1 MSGLA
6 RPITVLTAPYNVIN
20 NPNII
25 SIDSRLSCRGL
36 KEANQTPNYDL
47 VSNPIK
53 PKEYIEYFENTG
65 TEKEQEQET
74 RIETNPE
81 SRIETRPEFRIEARP
96 ETIVETRPETRIET
110 NLEQSNSTLVDN
122 NLVDTVINN
131 YLSGKTDYYDNKNQ
145 MVDNTIPYDPLKSLV
160 KNYLQDNISMY
171 DNRGKYFDQYL
182 FNKKFDE
189 YVEQKNKERLLKEK
203 VRLYDLNKV
212 ENIEIQPYDLP
223 LNKILINTKNTWF
236 NMYDDVLNKKNP
248 IKSLDFK
255 SFFYIGITLIIVVI
269 LYVLL
274 SYIFD

>member
-6 RPITVLTAPYNVIN
+6 SPITVLTAPYNVIN
-20 NPNII
+20 NSNVI
-25 SIDSRLSCRGL
+25 SIDSRLSRQGL
-36 KEANQTPNYDL
+36 KEANQTPNYDV

-53 PKEYIEYFENTG
+53 QKECIECFENTG
-65 TEKEQEQET
+65 
-74 RIETNPE
+74 IETNPE
-81 SRIETRPEFRIEARP
+81 SRIETKPES
-96 ETIVETRPETRIET
+96 RIET
-110 NLEQSNSTLVDN
+110 EQEISNSTLVDN
-122 NLVDTVINN
+122 NLVDTALYD
-131 YLSGKTDYYDNKNQ
+131 YLEGKTDYYDNKNQ

-189 YVEQKNKERLLKEK
+189 YVEEKNKERLLKEK
-203 VRLYDLNKV
+203 VKLYDLNKV